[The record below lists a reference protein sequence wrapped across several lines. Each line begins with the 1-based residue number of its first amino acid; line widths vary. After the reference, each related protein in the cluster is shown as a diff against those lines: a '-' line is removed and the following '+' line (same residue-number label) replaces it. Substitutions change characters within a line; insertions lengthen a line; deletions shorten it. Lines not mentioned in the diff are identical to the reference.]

1 MKIFFLFFFLFGAT
15 KTFSQDTIRIRQIDS
30 LAKAINNSN
39 FQIHTDSMSQDFPQV
54 GLWMKTYLI
63 TVTDSNQLKKYVN
76 KVYSTQ
82 LVSGVSTM
90 ATTSSSFY
98 FDQNKLIKVEE
109 FIIEDNKENHA
120 DWYYAD
126 DKPLY
131 YTLKNEKSEE
141 RSKFLLNI
149 AKTMLKNIQQ

>member
-1 MKIFFLFFFLFGAT
+1 MKKFFLFFFLFGVQ
-15 KTFSQDTIRIRQIDS
+15 KIFSQDTIRIRQIDS

-39 FQIHTDSMSQDFPQV
+39 FKVHTDSTSQDFELV

-76 KVYSTQ
+76 KVYSTR
-82 LVSGVSTM
+82 LVSGVSTK

-109 FIIEDNKENHA
+109 FMIEDDEEDHA
-120 DWYYAD
+120 DWYFAD
-126 DKPLY
+126 DKPLH

-141 RSKFLLNI
+141 RANFLLNI
-149 AKTMLKNIQQ
+149 AKTMLKTIQQ

>member
-1 MKIFFLFFFLFGAT
+1 MKIFFLFFFLFGVT
-15 KTFSQDTIRIRQIDS
+15 KTFSQDIRIRQIDS

-39 FQIHTDSMSQDFPQV
+39 FKIHTDSTSQDFPQV

-63 TVTDSNQLKKYVN
+63 TVTDSTQLKKYIN
-76 KVYSTQ
+76 KVYATR
-82 LVSGVSTM
+82 VDGGVSKKT
-90 ATTSSSFY
+90 TTSSSFY

-109 FIIEDNKENHA
+109 FMIEDDKENHA

-126 DKPLY
+126 DKPLH

-141 RSKFLLNI
+141 RANFLLNI
-149 AKTMLKNIQQ
+149 AKTMLKTIQQ

>member
-1 MKIFFLFFFLFGAT
+1 MKKFVLFFFLFGAT

-30 LAKAINNSN
+30 LAKVINNSN
-39 FQIHTDSMSQDFPQV
+39 FKIHTDSTSQDFPQV

-76 KVYSTQ
+76 KVYSTR
-82 LVSGVSTM
+82 LVSGVSTK

-109 FIIEDNKENHA
+109 FMIEDDEENHA
-120 DWYYAD
+120 DWYFAD
-126 DKPLY
+126 DKPLH

-141 RSKFLLNI
+141 RANFLLNI
-149 AKTMLKNIQQ
+149 AKTMLKTIQQ

>member
-1 MKIFFLFFFLFGAT
+1 MKKFFLFFFLFGAT
-15 KTFSQDTIRIRQIDS
+15 KTFSQDTIRIKQIDS

-39 FQIHTDSMSQDFPQV
+39 FKIHTDSTSQDFSQV
-54 GLWMKTYLI
+54 GLLMKTYHI

-76 KVYSTQ
+76 KVYSTR
-82 LVSGVSTM
+82 LVSGVSTK

-109 FIIEDNKENHA
+109 FMIEDDEENHA
-120 DWYYAD
+120 DWYFAD
-126 DKPLY
+126 DKPLH

-141 RSKFLLNI
+141 RANFLLNI
-149 AKTMLKNIQQ
+149 AKTMLKTIQQ

>member
-1 MKIFFLFFFLFGAT
+1 MKVLFLFFFLFGAT
-15 KTFSQDTIRIRQIDS
+15 KTFSQDTVRIKQIDS

-39 FQIHTDSMSQDFPQV
+39 FKIHTDSMTQDFSQM
-54 GLWMKTYLI
+54 GLLMKTYL
-63 TVTDSNQLKKYVN
+63 TAVTDSNQLKKYTN
-76 KVYSTQ
+76 KVYATR
-82 LVSGVSTM
+82 VEGGVSKQT
-90 ATTSSSFY
+90 TTSSSFY

-131 YTLKNEKSEE
+131 YTVKNDRSEE
-141 RSKFLLNI
+141 RSILLLDMSR
-149 AKTMLKNIQQ
+149 TMLKLIHR